1 MRSAD
6 VTLPS
11 WLYGGNLAGFA
22 AAAGWRWEP
31 VTGAPELGRIRLFER
46 ALGRDGR
53 LVDVHL
59 MADAGNVDRAG
70 AYARLAPLRRHAG
83 LHGTDPAAIMAELQR
98 LRAQHPNDVGAWL
111 SAVQIAIT
119 GVRTEQVV
127 ATLQEVLRGDILPNL
142 PDAGTYLIAVDDRLP
157 FRAAALRALLY
168 LASDPTAGPPA
179 QAADALIFRS
189 ATGLTGDLNIGLRA
203 YLAPLFLSCAPHVWG
218 MTASRAGGVV
228 VIVFGKAI
236 TGRRGESAEP
246 LQLFTPTASR
256 AAPPPRPT
264 FGRQQQ
270 QAALQWWVRQ
280 LDRLLTEVFDPANYA
295 HEGAL
300 DVSRA
305 FEVHLS
311 TEQYFRTIQSLS
323 VHDRDP
329 IARRTMMFDALDTL
343 QGLTGTQFDTL
354 CRLGHARGVLKDL
367 QSALSADVGAVML
380 PRAERAVAALQQLQ
394 DGFFL
399 PSRVSGGNI
408 RLPDRNSAW
417 GRSVPL
423 ESAAALWLRVLR
435 NAGHGFGS
443 RSSGAKARDDALLVA
458 HDGSVPT
465 DLPDLP
471 YLYLL
476 QLLARPELLRRP

>member
-11 WLYGGNLAGFA
+11 WLYGGDLAGFA
-22 AAAGWRWEP
+22 AAAGWRWEL
-31 VTGAPELGRIRLFER
+31 VAGAPELGRIRLFER

-83 LHGTDPAAIMAELQR
+83 LHGTDPAAVMAELQR

-119 GVRTEQVV
+119 GARTEQVA

-189 ATGLTGDLNIGLRA
+189 AIGLTGDLNIGLHA

-256 AAPPPRPT
+256 AVPPPLPT
-264 FGRQQQ
+264 FGRQEQ

-311 TEQYFRTIQSLS
+311 TEQYFRTVQSLS

-329 IARRTMMFDALDTL
+329 VARRTMMFDALDTL

-354 CRLGHARGVLKDL
+354 CTLGHTHCVLKEL
-367 QSALSADVGAVML
+367 QGSLPADVSAVLL
-380 PRAERAVAALQQLQ
+380 PRAERAVTALRELQ

-399 PSRVSGGNI
+399 PTRVSGGNI
-408 RLPDRNSAW
+408 RLPDRKSALD
-417 GRSVPL
+417 RSVSL
-423 ESAAALWLRVLR
+423 ESAAASWLRVLR

-443 RSSGAKARDDALLVA
+443 RPKVKARNDALLVA
-458 HDGSVPT
+458 HDGSVPS
-465 DLPDLP
+465 DLPDLA

-476 QLLARPELLRRP
+476 QLLARPDLLRRA

>member
-1 MRSAD
+1 MRSAE

-11 WLYGGNLAGFA
+11 WLYGGDLAGFA
-22 AAAGWRWEP
+22 TAAGWRWE
-31 VTGAPELGRIRLFER
+31 VVAGAEECGRIRLFER
-46 ALGRDGR
+46 AAGRDGR
-53 LVDVHL
+53 LVDVRL
-59 MADAGNVDRAG
+59 MADAGNVGQAG
-70 AYARLAPLRRHAG
+70 AYARLSPLRRHAG
-83 LHGTDPAAIMAELQR
+83 LHQTDPTAVMAELQR

-111 SAVQIAIT
+111 SAVQIAVT
-119 GVRTEQVV
+119 AATTEQV
-127 ATLQEVLRGDILPNL
+127 AGTLQEALRRNILPSL
-142 PDAGTYLIAVDDRLP
+142 PDAATYLIAVDDRLP
-157 FRAAALRALLY
+157 FRAAALRVLLY

-179 QAADALIFRS
+179 QVADNLIFRS
-189 ATGLTGDLNIGLRA
+189 ATGLVGDLNIGLHA

-246 LQLFTPTASR
+246 LQLFAPITSK
-256 AAPPPRPT
+256 AARPPRPT

-295 HEGAL
+295 QGGVLNA
-300 DVSRA
+300 SRA

-311 TEQYFRTIQSLS
+311 TEQFFRTNQSLS
-323 VHDRDP
+323 VSDRDP

-343 QGLTGTQFDTL
+343 QGLTGTHFDTL
-354 CRLGHARGVLKDL
+354 CMLGHARGVLEDL
-367 QSALSADVGAVML
+367 QSGLAPDVGAVLL
-380 PRAERAVAALQQLQ
+380 PRAVRAVVALRELQ

-399 PSRVSGGNI
+399 PSRVSSGSI
-408 RLPDRNSAW
+408 RLPDSNGPDRA
-417 GRSVPL
+417 VPL
-423 ESAAALWLRVLR
+423 ESATATWLRVLR

-443 RSSGAKARDDALLVA
+443 RPKVKARDDALLVA
-458 HDGSVPT
+458 HDGLVPT
-465 DLPDLP
+465 DLPDLA

-476 QLLARPELLRRP
+476 QLLAQPELLRRT